1 MVRIPAVS
9 FVLNLTIILLKV
21 KVFLKYYILGGSISI
36 LMLSGCAPEKSG
48 LVASAYHNTT
58 ARYNAYFYARQ
69 RMDEIQQNIAAQEEN
84 NYNKILRVLPEPDTS
99 LISGMNE
106 QIEDCIKKASVAI
119 ERHPNSQWADDSY
132 ILIGMCRD
140 FRQNYG
146 DAIKTYKF
154 VNTQSE
160 DDAARHKALINL
172 MYTFTKAQEQNN
184 AVAVADYLRKEKMN
198 RENKV
203 HMHLTKAY
211 LAQLNENFNA
221 MVGNLLIAAPL
232 MKNSEGRAKVYFI
245 LGQLYQ
251 ELGFDA
257 QAYDNYQEVLK
268 SNPEYELYFY
278 ARLNMAQVSDLSK
291 ESDIKKIRKYFRKLL
306 RDDKNEEYRDKIYY
320 ELASFEQKQGNL
332 DEAIEYYKESVRAS
346 VSNNR
351 QKAYAY
357 LALGQ
362 IYYDSLDN
370 YQTAKLYYDSTM
382 TVLPQDEEN
391 YQAVSKRQEVLT
403 NFVEQYTIIEVQ
415 DSLLALAAM
424 DSTQLNALLDK
435 IIEEQKR
442 EQQAQDRLARR
453 EERAA
458 RAASSTANQN
468 SPFGPPDGEALSA
481 SSQAQG
487 EDWYF
492 YNPSAISQGQS
503 AFTRK
508 WGKRPL
514 ADNWRRA
521 QRQAISSSNTPLTEN
536 ETATSPPDS
545 TQAVA
550 AGEGE
555 DGGLAAEVAER
566 QALYADIPFTEEQ
579 QQASLAMVEE
589 AHYKLGG
596 IYNFDLEEKQ
606 KAIETFETMLK
617 RFPTSAYTA
626 EVLYLLYLI
635 YQELDDTAYQTYR
648 NRVLK
653 EFPESIYAKLIENP
667 NYEEESN
674 LASEQL
680 KKLYQK
686 AYALQKLGDDSLAL
700 VQINAGLAEYSD
712 NDFTDNME
720 LLRAIVRGKI
730 DGEYQYQLA
739 LQDFIERYPE
749 SDVNAYAVEL
759 LAGIQNYKQKIEAR
773 RGTEYI
779 AEFDEKHSFIVVYKN
794 VKKLSTELPKLVDK
808 FNDQAFEKANLNSA
822 NLMLEDGKVMIL
834 VEKFPDKPTAETY
847 HQQFNGENSPL
858 KNLPE
863 GYSTES
869 IEANFV
875 ISEDNLTILYRTKD
889 VERYVQ
895 FFKNHYMK

>member
-1 MVRIPAVS
+1 M
-9 FVLNLTIILLKV
+9 KV
-21 KVFLKYYILGGSISI
+21 KVFLKYYILIVSVSA
-36 LMLSGCAPEKSG
+36 LAWSGCAPEKNG

-58 ARYNAYFYARQ
+58 ARYNAYFYARL
-69 RMDEIQQNIAAQEEN
+69 RMDEIQQNIAEQEEN
-84 NYNKILRVLPEPDTS
+84 NYNKILRILPEPDTA
-99 LISGMNE
+99 LISSMNE

-160 DDAARHKALINL
+160 DDEARHEALINL

-203 HMHLTKAY
+203 QMHLTKAY
-211 LAQLNENFNA
+211 LAQLNENYNA

-232 MKNSEGRAKVYFI
+232 MKNSEGRAKIYFI

-291 ESDIKKIRKYFRKLL
+291 ESDLKKIRKYFRKLL

-332 DEAIEYYKESVRAS
+332 DEAIEYYNESVRAS

-370 YQTAKLYYDSTM
+370 YRKAKLYYDSTM
-382 TVLPQDEEN
+382 SVLPQDEEN
-391 YQAVSKRQEVLT
+391 YEAVAKRQEVLT

-435 IIEEQKR
+435 IVEEQQR
-442 EQQAQDRLARR
+442 EQRSQDRLARR

-458 RAASSTANQN
+458 REASSSANQS
-468 SPFGPPDGEALSA
+468 SPFGPPGGDEFSA
-481 SSQAQG
+481 SSQTQG

-503 AFTRK
+503 AFARK

-514 ADNWRRA
+514 ADNWRRSS
-521 QRQAISSSNTPLTEN
+521 RQAIPSSTTPLAEGS
-536 ETATSPPDS
+536 EATPQPDS
-545 TQAVA
+545 TQTASA
-550 AGEGE
+550 PEG
-555 DGGLAAEVAER
+555 DQLATGLAER
-566 QALYADIPFTEEQ
+566 QVLYADIPFTDEQ
-579 QQASLAMVEE
+579 KQASLAMVEE

-596 IYNFDLEEKQ
+596 IYNFDLEKKR

-617 RFPTSAYTA
+617 RFPTSEYTA

-635 YQELDDTAYQTYR
+635 HQEIDDAAYQRYR
-648 NRVLK
+648 DRVLN
-653 EFPESIYAKLIENP
+653 EFPESIYAKLIKNP

-686 AYALQKLGDDSLAL
+686 AYALQKVGDDSLAL
-700 VQINAGLAEYSD
+700 VQVNAGLAKYPD

-720 LLRAIVRGKI
+720 LLKAIVQGKMN
-730 DGEYQYQLA
+730 GEYQYQFA
-739 LQDFIERYPE
+739 LQKFIERYPE
-749 SDVNAYAVEL
+749 SDVNSYAAEL

-779 AEFDEKHSFIVVYKN
+779 AEFDEQHSFIIVYKN
-794 VKKLSTELPKLVDK
+794 VKKLSTELPKVVDQ
-808 FNDQAFEKANLNSA
+808 FNDRNFEKADLNSA

-834 VEKFPDKPTAETY
+834 VEKFPDKTTAEAY
-847 HQQFNGENSPL
+847 YEQFNGENSPL

-863 GYSTES
+863 GYSPES

-895 FFKNHYMK
+895 FFKNHYMQ